1 MRKLIVVLIAT
12 LTIAFFA
19 GPSFAQATTAQQP
32 AQTKATEPAKAEM
45 PQATKLHHLIGEVV
59 SVDQA
64 AKTVEIR
71 HTVRGK
77 EKESTFTV
85 EEQAAPTLATLQ
97 PGDQVK
103 ISYQRANGQLTARS
117 IVETHRGASK

>member
-1 MRKLIVVLIAT
+1 MRKLIVVLIAA

-19 GPSFAQATTAQQP
+19 GPSFVQAMTAQQP
-32 AQTKATEPAKAEM
+32 AQTKVTEPARAEM
-45 PQATKLHHLIGEVV
+45 PHATRLHHLIGEVV

-97 PGDQVK
+97 PGDRVK
-103 ISYQRANGQLTARS
+103 ISYQRANGQLTAQS